1 MKQSSPNRQEFK
13 NQIFHVYAAGHRL
26 RVKTIEP
33 QKSAA
38 AENQATLVFL
48 HEGLGC
54 IELWRDFPEVLC
66 ASTGCRGLVYE
77 RKGYGGSDMLPGPW
91 KEDYLIEESSVDLP
105 GLLKKCNVDDVI
117 LIGHSDGGT
126 IALIMSALNGDVV
139 RGVITEAAHIFV
151 EDVTIAG
158 IHKAVEAYAKDNL
171 KDKLARYHKE
181 NTEMIF
187 RRWADRWLS
196 PEYRNWN
203 VEEYLSEIT
212 CPLLAIQGEN
222 DEYGTPA
229 QVESIGR
236 LVSGPVETILIPD
249 CGHIPHFQARDTV
262 LAEMTRFI
270 KLLMA

>member
-1 MKQSSPNRQEFK
+1 VKKTAPDRQEFT
-13 NQIFHVYAAGHRL
+13 NQIFHIYVAGHRL

-33 QKSAA
+33 FKAST
-38 AENQATLVFL
+38 AENQPTLIFL

-77 RKGYGGSDMLPGPW
+77 RKGYGGSDILPDSW
-91 KEDYLIEESSVDLP
+91 QEDYLIEESSVDLP
-105 GLLKKCNVDDVI
+105 ELLKTCNIDDVI

-126 IALIMSALNGDVV
+126 IALIMTALNGDMV

-151 EDVTIAG
+151 EDITLAG
-158 IHKAVEAYAKDNL
+158 INKAVEAYEKHNL
-171 KDKLARYHKE
+171 KNKLVRYHKE
-181 NTEMIF
+181 NTEMVF

-203 VEEYLSEIT
+203 VEEYLPGIT
-212 CPLLAIQGEN
+212 CPVLAIQGED

-229 QVESIGR
+229 QVEGITR
-236 LVSGPVETILIPD
+236 LVSGPVDTNLIPD
-249 CGHIPHFQARDTV
+249 CGHIPHFQARDIV

-270 KLLMA
+270 KSLL

>member
-1 MKQSSPNRQEFK
+1 MKQTSPNRQEFTS
-13 NQIFHVYAAGHRL
+13 QIFHVYAAGHRL

-33 QKSAA
+33 QKAAA
-38 AENQATLVFL
+38 AENQPTLVFL

-54 IELWRDFPEVLC
+54 MELWRDFPEVLC
-66 ASTGCRGLVYE
+66 ASTGCRGLIYE
-77 RKGYGGSDMLPGPW
+77 RKGYGGSDILPGPW

-105 GLLKKCNVDDVI
+105 ELLKKCNVDDIV

-126 IALIMSALNGDVV
+126 IALIMSALNGDMV

-158 IHKAVEAYAKDNL
+158 INKAVEAYEKDNL

-181 NTEMIF
+181 NTEMVF

-203 VEEYLSEIT
+203 VEEYLPEIT
-212 CPLLAIQGEN
+212 CPLLAIQGED

-229 QVESIGR
+229 QVEGIGR
-236 LVSGPVETILIPD
+236 LVSGPVETRLIPE
-249 CGHIPHFQARDTV
+249 CGHIPHFQARDVV
-262 LAEMTRFI
+262 LREIVGLI
-270 KLLMA
+270 KMLAS